1 MEKKTEALQEER
13 VARSIPCDAELQ
25 ELMQQIDIMVNNKK
39 LEWEKRL
46 QSLEA
51 KMTVRDQ
58 ELASAQSKLEQKGQE
73 VGVLRQKLDNLQKSK
88 YELVE
93 NYDTQLQGL
102 KTQFSKLTQSY
113 EKLQLHQLKQNK
125 AHVVETFKE
134 NEDVPFQ
141 MSSLN
146 QKLEEFR
153 AKSREWDKQEMLY
166 QNHLV
171 SLDAQRK
178 LLSEK
183 CNLLQRQTQNYQIQI
198 HYQRPKAEDTDP
210 GNQCK
215 TEHVG
220 VQCDDLPEP
229 VDRSDLFMEKLQST
243 VSEIAESRNR
253 LQEENLKFRQE
264 VKMYQRRCQT
274 IEAKLTEVTNDLKS
288 RNDLLNMV
296 QMECQRL
303 RQEVT
308 RLEELK
314 SIEASQVKLQSSYAQ
329 CVKDLEIK
337 KAQIL
342 FLERQQQNQK
352 RELNQIRDR
361 LYQEQQSHCS
371 EVERMRREI
380 SDLTEELH
388 QKEITIATI
397 MAKAALLERQLQME
411 LEIKEKMLGKQQR
424 IDLTKKEPKTYW
436 DSSNRASH
444 ENERFHNEFVNLPK
458 DSDIPLLV
466 KPIPYFGT
474 NHANPTSVIMQ
485 EKKEKPMENENE
497 WTTQSATYEHSRTQI
512 PTWHARGDIFNT
524 ESSCALPPQVRS
536 RSREPIADGRSPS
549 PPNVYLERH
558 GTYFPEEPKPGM
570 LLKYTYVAEASQM
583 PSPETL
589 LPATVTEKFRQEEE
603 KRARDFE
610 LVLNSHIE
618 ELQMQS
624 ENTLKKYARFKQNQH
639 R

>member
-352 RELNQIRDR
+352 RELNQ
-361 LYQEQQSHCS
+361 
-371 EVERMRREI
+371 
-380 SDLTEELH
+380 
-388 QKEITIATI
+388 
-397 MAKAALLERQLQME
+397 
-411 LEIKEKMLGKQQR
+411 R